1 MKKIIFGLISLT
13 LIIPVLARAQSI
25 FDLPKKVEDIRDG
38 LTGQGKQ
45 ILQDSANEAVD
56 TAKEG
61 AKEAIN
67 EQVGKAE
74 QVAKEQAV
82 GYWQKIKKS
91 LQKIFFVI
99 ENRWNYGVEKIK
111 HKFKSFWN
119 WLDE

>member
-61 AKEAIN
+61 AKEVIN